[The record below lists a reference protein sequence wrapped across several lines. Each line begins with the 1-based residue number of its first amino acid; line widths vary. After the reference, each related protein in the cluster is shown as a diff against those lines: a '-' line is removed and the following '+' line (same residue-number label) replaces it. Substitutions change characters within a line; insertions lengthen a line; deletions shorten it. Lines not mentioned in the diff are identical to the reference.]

1 MLKIWLMAVA
11 VVRCS
16 GGNQTADIAG
26 GAAITTAPAK
36 PFNTEPI
43 WAKIKNNNWS
53 LVRALG
59 TTDNAT
65 KMAVIIVTTCKPI

>member
-1 MLKIWLMAVA
+1 MAVA

-16 GGNQTADIAG
+16 GGNQTADSAG

-43 WAKIKNNNWS
+43 WAKIKNNSWS
-53 LVRALG
+53 FVRALG
-59 TTDNAT
+59 TADNAT
-65 KMAVIIVTTCKPI
+65 KMAVIIVMTCKPMF